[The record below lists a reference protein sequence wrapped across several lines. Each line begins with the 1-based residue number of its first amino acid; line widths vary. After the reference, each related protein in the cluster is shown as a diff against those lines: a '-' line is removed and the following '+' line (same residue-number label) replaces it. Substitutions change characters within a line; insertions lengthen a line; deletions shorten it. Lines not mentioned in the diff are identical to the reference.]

1 MDFNRLKYK
10 EKVHTLLGYLG
21 EEGVCGGEAKE
32 RCIDKQIYVE
42 SHKSCG
48 FQINKTKCLTLE

>member
-48 FQINKTKCLTLE
+48 FK